1 MNNKILSLTILLFST
16 CLLANEPNSTIQ
28 LKSLEQAFEKKQY
41 HEIISQI
48 EAKKSPSFEESL
60 FLTQSL
66 YRIREFDDAEEII
79 SYLLKN
85 NAEHAKTNYVYA
97 SVMAAQAQSSI
108 FSALNYAGKALDGF
122 KKAVDIEPNNL
133 NYLSALMQFY
143 INAPSIAGGDM
154 EQGLLLVDKINA
166 LDKKEGFYAK
176 FSYYMQDDNDTALK
190 KIIAEGQKQF
200 PKDIAVHTTIGHAY
214 WDDEKLTKAQEFFIK
229 ASKLPLQKNAKTNKI
244 EQYEID
250 NHLESLY
257 YTGRIA
263 NETKEHLDIGIKA
276 LNDYIEQVNNPKDER
291 YQWAHFRLAQL
302 YKFNQQQDEA
312 ETLFK
317 WAYNNATDKKLKKKA
332 KKQL

>member
-16 CLLANEPNSTIQ
+16 CLLANDSTQ
-28 LKSLEQAFEKKQY
+28 LKTLNHAFEKKQY

-48 EAKKSPSFEESL
+48 EAKKSPSLEESL

-66 YRIREFDDAEEII
+66 YSTRKFDDAEDII
-79 SYLLKN
+79 TALLEKHSQ
-85 NAEHAKTNYVYA
+85 HAKTHYVYA

-108 FSALNYAGKALDGF
+108 FSALSYAEKALNGF
-122 KKAVDIEPNNL
+122 KKSVDLEPNNL
-133 NYLSALMQFY
+133 RYLSGLMKFY

-154 EQGLLLVDKINA
+154 EQGKILVDKIDS
-166 LDKKEGFYAK
+166 LDKREGFDAN
-176 FSYYMQDDNDTALK
+176 FAYYIQDDDDSALK
-190 KIIAEGQKQF
+190 KLISDGQKAF
-200 PKDIAVHTTIGHAY
+200 PQDIAVHTTIGHAY
-214 WDDEKLTKAQEFFIK
+214 WNDEKLTQAQEFFIK

-250 NHLESLY
+250 NHLEALY

-263 NETKEHLDIGIKA
+263 NETKEHLDVGINA
-276 LNDYIEQVNNPKDER
+276 LEGYIKQVNNPKDER

-302 YKFNQQQDEA
+302 YKFNKQQDKSEA
-312 ETLFK
+312 LFK